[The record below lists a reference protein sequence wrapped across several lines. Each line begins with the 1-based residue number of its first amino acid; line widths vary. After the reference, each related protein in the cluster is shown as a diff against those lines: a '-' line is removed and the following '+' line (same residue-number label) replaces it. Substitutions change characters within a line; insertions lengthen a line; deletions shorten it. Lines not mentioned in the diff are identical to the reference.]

1 MKWWTTYRLLKEM
14 TARLYWPEDNL
25 HRYRD
30 QRLRELVRYAYAS
43 SPFYHQMYNRA
54 NVNLDNIKSVKD
66 LTQLPIL
73 PKEAFRR
80 ADPMQVVTLPD
91 DTPWIIETTS
101 GSTGEPLRIYRT
113 WRDLYYI
120 KAKVIRA
127 FRQTGLHFSHRQVI
141 LKSSAE
147 SLTGRHWFENFGILR
162 KYWMSVADP
171 PEQNLSRLRRLRPQ
185 HLHGFP
191 SGLRPIADILNS
203 RGEYLHIPV
212 ICTGAEVLDDLDRS
226 AIEQAF
232 KAQVHDFYASR
243 EVGNIAWECRAH
255 NGLHINDDAIILELV
270 DDQGHEVPPGT
281 EGRAVVTWLDG
292 RDWPFIRYDLGDRAV
307 RLSDPCPCG
316 VRFSRLARVEGR
328 SDCRILLPSGVWI
341 SGMVF
346 QELRTV
352 PWAAA
357 FRIVQD
363 NPHAI
368 RLQIVLRRQPSS
380 QEMDDFIGHTRRL
393 LRGELQVIPEIIPQL
408 ERDPSGKI
416 RAVICRLPE
425 IKDLPRGGSIG

>member
-1 MKWWTTYRLLKEM
+1 VKWLTTYRLLHDM
-14 TARLYWPEDNL
+14 TARLNWPEEKL
-25 HRYRD
+25 SHFRD
-30 QRLRELVRYAYAS
+30 RRLQEVVRFAYAS
-43 SPFYHQMYNRA
+43 SPFYRQIYDQA
-54 NVNLDNIKSVKD
+54 KVNPDDIKSVKD
-66 LTQLPIL
+66 LTKLPLL
-73 PKEAFRR
+73 PKETLRR
-80 ADPMQVVTLPD
+80 ADPLQVITLPAS
-91 DTPWIIETTS
+91 TPWIVETTS

-127 FRQTGLHFSHRQVI
+127 FRQTGLRFHHRQVI

-171 PEQNLSRLRRLRPQ
+171 PEQNLARLRHLRPQ

-191 SGLRPIADILNS
+191 SGLKPIAEILNS
-203 RGEYLHIPV
+203 RGEIFRIPV

-232 KAQVHDFYASR
+232 KAQVFDFYASR
-243 EVGNIAWECRAH
+243 EVGNIAWECPAH
-255 NGLHINDDAIILELV
+255 AGLHINDDAMILELV
-270 DDQGHEVPPGT
+270 DDQGCEVPAGT
-281 EGRAVVTWLDG
+281 EGRVVVTWLDG
-292 RDWPFIRYDLGDRAV
+292 RDWPFLRYELGDRAV
-307 RLSDPCPCG
+307 RLTDPCPCG
-316 VRFSRLARVEGR
+316 VTFSRLARVEGR
-328 SDCRILLPSGVWI
+328 SDSRILLPSGVWI

-352 PWAAA
+352 SWAAA

-363 NPHAI
+363 DPNSI

-380 QEMDDFIGHTRRL
+380 QEMDEFIGQARRL
-393 LRGELQVIPEIIPQL
+393 SRGELQVIPEIIPQL

-416 RAVICRLPE
+416 RAVICRLPQA
-425 IKDLPRGGSIG
+425 LSSPHGGQVE